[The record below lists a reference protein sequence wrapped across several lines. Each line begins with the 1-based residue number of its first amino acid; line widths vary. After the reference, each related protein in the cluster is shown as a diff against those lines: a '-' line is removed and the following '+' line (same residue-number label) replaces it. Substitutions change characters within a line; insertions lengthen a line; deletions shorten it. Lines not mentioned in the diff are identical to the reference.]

1 MGGKWGEKGGGG
13 MWPTYLPGE
22 ELYLV
27 KVNPTKGRVFPE
39 DSPRSLERKSRRC
52 SSFCGSKTSKL
63 EVSSGPVTEGM

>member
-1 MGGKWGEKGGGG
+1 MGEKWGEKGEGGT
-13 MWPTYLPGE
+13 WPTYLPGG

-39 DSPRSLERKSRRC
+39 YSPRSLERKSRRC

-63 EVSSGPVTEGM
+63 EVSSGPATEGI